1 MSDRWKEPSAGL
13 HLPRFYRRQLEA
25 EDSAAVDEAV
35 RESMSPETAPRAT
48 LPGDTRRLRGIPMF
62 CRGVNGT
69 APGTDPLAALLASE
83 RVR

>member
-1 MSDRWKEPSAGL
+1 MTQI
-13 HLPRFYRRQLEA
+13 LPRFYRRQQEA
-25 EDSAAVDEAV
+25 DDMAAVDKAV
-35 RESMSPETAPRAT
+35 RESVDIETAPKAT

-69 APGTDPLAALLASE
+69 QPGTDPLAALLASE

>member
-1 MSDRWKEPSAGL
+1 MNQI
-13 HLPRFYRRQLEA
+13 LPRFYRRQLEA
-25 EDSAAVDEAV
+25 EDKAAVDRAVHEAMDV
-35 RESMSPETAPRAT
+35 EQTAPRAT

-69 APGTDPLAALLASE
+69 QPGTDPLAALLASE